1 MPNVVLTLLGPPAV
15 AFENGRPL
23 SHALGGKALA
33 LLAFLALEPKEHTRE
48 ELASLLWG
56 ESPEVEA
63 RASLRQTLMQL
74 RTVLGDVVR
83 ADRRLVVLGG
93 PMECDVLR
101 FSRLATEDAR
111 AAASFDIPR
120 FLAGFSV
127 RHAPRFDEWASD
139 TRASLLHRYTEL
151 LGTLSREAMGQWRWR
166 DAVDY
171 AERWLACDPFS
182 DEAIRMAVEARYLA
196 GDRGAALA
204 RFAEYRGLLER
215 ETGYEASRDLLN
227 LVRRVESDVGRAKVR
242 PVSDEWYARAPSFES
257 SLIGRQEQW
266 VRLIQQW
273 KLAKKGD
280 GRVVLLDGE
289 AGVGKSRLSEE
300 FLRWVV
306 ADGGTALRG
315 RGYDAHA
322 GVPYAPLVEAFEG
335 LLNAP
340 GLAGTSPEWL
350 AYAARLLPELRR
362 RFPNLADVS
371 SAPDSTEGWRLFEGI
386 AQLLIS
392 VAGERPVLVAID
404 DLHWLDEDSCNLLRF
419 LMRRTEQAPVMWLGT
434 LTLGD
439 LEREAP
445 AARLCRVVRAKPNA
459 TTLVVAPLSEADV
472 WSLVREMG
480 HLSTPN
486 GGKRFA
492 AQVHRVTGGN
502 PFYVVELLKT
512 MFAQGL
518 LVVEADDPTREWK
531 AALAALE
538 TGREFPVSRTVRDV
552 IAERIARLPTEL
564 GEILITVAV
573 AGGTGCRPGVLSHV
587 HGISRLHA
595 AAVCDA
601 LVDRQLLVEE
611 GGSYRCAHPVIAH
624 VVRDGLSPA
633 RRSEVHR
640 ALAVTLERDLTT
652 ASRAGM
658 AGEIARHADHG
669 DEPRLAYLYAL
680 QASEAAVERFAYT
693 EALSWLDLAAGA
705 ARAPDESAEV
715 NRRTADN
722 LEAAGWREVPADIRP
737 GGPATREI
745 VKDDLDLPVKG

>member
-1 MPNVVLTLLGPPAV
+1 MPSVVLTLLGPPAV
-15 AFENGRPL
+15 AFEDGRAV
-23 SHALGGKALA
+23 SHTLGAKALA

-48 ELASLLWG
+48 ELAGLLWG

-63 RASLRQTLMQL
+63 RASLRQALMQL
-74 RTVLGDVVR
+74 RTLLGDVVR
-83 ADRRLVVLGG
+83 ADRRLVGLAG
-93 PMECDVLR
+93 PIECDVLR
-101 FSRLATEDAR
+101 FTHLAAEDAR
-111 AAASFDIPR
+111 AAAGLDIPR

-127 RHAPRFDEWASD
+127 RHAPRFEEWASD
-139 TRASLLHRYTEL
+139 TRAGLINRYTEL
-151 LGTLSREAMGQWRWR
+151 LGTLSREAMGQRRWR
-166 DAVDY
+166 DALDY
-171 AERWLACDPFS
+171 ADRLLVCDPLS
-182 DEAIRMAVEARYLA
+182 DEAVRLATEARYLS

-204 RFAEYRGLLER
+204 RFAEYRAALER
-215 ETGYEASRDLLN
+215 ATGCEPSRDLLD
-227 LVRRVESDVGRAKVR
+227 LVRRVESDVGRAKVL
-242 PVSDEWYARAPSFES
+242 PVSDEWYTRAPSFES
-257 SLIGRQEQW
+257 TLIGRQDHW
-266 VRLIQQW
+266 ARLVQQW

-289 AGVGKSRLSEE
+289 AGAGKSRLSEE

-335 LLNAP
+335 LPNAP
-340 GLAGTSPEWL
+340 GVSGTSPEWL
-350 AYAARLLPELRR
+350 SYAARLLPELRQ
-362 RFPNLADVS
+362 RFPGLGDVT

-386 AQLLIS
+386 AQLLTS
-392 VAGERPVLVAID
+392 VASERPVIVAID

-419 LMRRTEQAPVMWLGT
+419 LLRRTEQAPVMWLGT

-459 TTLVVAPLSEADV
+459 TTLAVAPLSEADV
-472 WSLVREMG
+472 WSLVRELG
-480 HLSTPN
+480 HLSTPA
-486 GGKRFA
+486 GGRRFS

-502 PFYVVELLKT
+502 PFYVIELLKT

-518 LVVEADDPTREWK
+518 LVVDDPTGEWK
-531 AALAALE
+531 AARAALE

-552 IAERIARLPTEL
+552 IAERIARLPSEPS
-564 GEILITVAV
+564 EILITVAV
-573 AGGTGCRPGVLSHV
+573 AGGTGCRPEVLSHV
-587 HGISRLHA
+587 HGISRLHT

-611 GGSYRCAHPVIAH
+611 GGGYRCAHPVIGH

-640 ALAVTLERDLTT
+640 ALAVTLEQGLTT

-669 DEPRLAYLYAL
+669 GEPGLAYRYAL
-680 QASEAAVERFAYT
+680 QASDAAVERFAYT

-705 ARAPDESAEV
+705 AGAADESAEV
-715 NRRTADN
+715 NRRTADI
-722 LEAAGWREVPADIRP
+722 LEVAGWREVPADIRP